1 MTFKRKIWFPIA
13 VVLSAINLASVGVF
27 AEEPLHAAAHA
38 ALALAFG
45 LWAQRL
51 RMGAA
56 WARPA
61 PAESTQRLER
71 IEQAIEAV
79 AIEVERISE
88 GQRFV
93 TRLLSEGNRFPTL
106 SAGKREQEAVRT
118 PER

>member
-1 MTFKRKIWFPIA
+1 MTFKRKIWFPTA
-13 VVLSAINLASVGVF
+13 VVLSAINLVSVWFF
-27 AEEPLHAAAHA
+27 AMEPWHATAHA
-38 ALALAFG
+38 ALAVAFG

-51 RMGAA
+51 WKGAS

-61 PAESTQRLER
+61 PVESTQRLER

-93 TRLLSEGNRFPTL
+93 TRLLSEGDRLPTL
-106 SAGKREQEAVRT
+106 AAGKREQEAVRT

>member
-1 MTFKRKIWFPIA
+1 MTFKPKIWYPIA
-13 VVLSAINLASVGVF
+13 AVLSAINLVSVWF
-27 AEEPLHAAAHA
+27 FSMDPWHATAHA
-38 ALALAFG
+38 ALAVAFG

-51 RMGAA
+51 WKGRS
-56 WARPA
+56 WTRPA
-61 PAESTQRLER
+61 PIESTQRLER

-93 TRLLSEGNRFPTL
+93 TRLLSEGNRLPGLT
-106 SAGKREQEAVRT
+106 AGKREQEAVPT